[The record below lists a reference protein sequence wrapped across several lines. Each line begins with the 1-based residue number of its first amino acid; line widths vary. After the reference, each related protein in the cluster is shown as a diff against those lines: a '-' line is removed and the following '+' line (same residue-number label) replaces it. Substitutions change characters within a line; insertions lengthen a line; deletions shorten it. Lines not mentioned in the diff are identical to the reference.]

1 MTPWPL
7 AVGIGAPIAG
17 RLADK
22 VSAAVLGAAGLV
34 VLCAGLALLAGLSE
48 NPTAAEIA
56 WRMALC
62 GLGFGFFQAPNN
74 RSMLS
79 AAPLARSGA
88 AGGML
93 ATARLTGQTI
103 GAILA
108 AISFRIGGHSET
120 VALGMAAALA
130 AIAAVASGARLYHPA
145 GARPPKPA
153 IVADAP

>member
-1 MTPWPL
+1 
-7 AVGIGAPIAG
+7 
-17 RLADK
+17 
-22 VSAAVLGAAGLV
+22 
-34 VLCAGLALLAGLSE
+34 LAGLPE

-56 WRMALC
+56 WRMAMC

-108 AISFRIGGHSET
+108 AISFRLAGHSET
-120 VALGMAAALA
+120 AALGMAAIA
-130 AIAAVASGARLYHPA
+130 AIASGARLYHSS
-145 GARPPKPA
+145 GAHPPKPA